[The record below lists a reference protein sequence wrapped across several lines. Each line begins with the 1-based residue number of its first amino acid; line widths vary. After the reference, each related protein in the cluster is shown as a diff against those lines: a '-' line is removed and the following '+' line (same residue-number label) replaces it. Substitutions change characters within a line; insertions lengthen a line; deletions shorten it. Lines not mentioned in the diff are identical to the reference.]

1 MKSLNAKFVLS
12 TFVVVAMLT
21 SPAFAKKPQ
30 QDRSNHA
37 SSVYASYASPV
48 YSAIPGYDSEGNVVA
63 IPDPDQSGS
72 SQRQ

>member
-30 QDRSNHA
+30 QDTRNHA
-37 SSVYASYASPV
+37 SSVYASPV
-48 YSAIPGYDSEGNVVA
+48 YSAIPGYDREGGVVG
-63 IPDPDQSGS
+63 IPDPDQYGT
-72 SQRQ
+72 SQR

>member
-30 QDRSNHA
+30 QHTSDHA
-37 SSVYASYASPV
+37 SSVYASPV

>member
-21 SPAFAKKPQ
+21 SPASAKKPQ
-30 QDRSNHA
+30 QDTRNQA
-37 SSVYASYASPV
+37 SSVYASPV

>member
-1 MKSLNAKFVLS
+1 MKSLIAKFVLS

-21 SPAFAKKPQ
+21 SPASAKKPQ
-30 QDRSNHA
+30 QDTRNQA
-37 SSVYASYASPV
+37 SSVYASPV
-48 YSAIPGYDSEGNVVA
+48 YSAIPGYYDSEGNVVA

>member
-30 QDRSNHA
+30 QHTSNHA
-37 SSVYASYASPV
+37 SSVYASPV

>member
-1 MKSLNAKFVLS
+1 MKSQNAKFVLS

-30 QDRSNHA
+30 QDTSNRA
-37 SSVYASYASPV
+37 SSVYASPV
-48 YSAIPGYDSEGNVVA
+48 YSAIPGDSEGNVVA

>member
-37 SSVYASYASPV
+37 SSIYASPV
-48 YSAIPGYDSEGNVVA
+48 YSAIPGYDSEGNVVE
-63 IPDPDQSGS
+63 IPDPNQSGT
-72 SQRQ
+72 SQR

>member
-30 QDRSNHA
+30 QDTSNHA
-37 SSVYASYASPV
+37 SSVYASPV